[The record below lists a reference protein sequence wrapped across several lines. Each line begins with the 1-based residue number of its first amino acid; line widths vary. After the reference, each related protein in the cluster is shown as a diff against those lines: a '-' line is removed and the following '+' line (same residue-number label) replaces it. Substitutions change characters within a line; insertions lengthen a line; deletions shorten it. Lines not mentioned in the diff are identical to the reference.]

1 MSHFHDVTA
10 HFWNDL
16 VSRPAGPLAFRFI
29 FQPLMAALL
38 AIRDG
43 YKDAKAGRPPYLYTM
58 VRDASQ
64 RMPLAREGLLNVL
77 RVMIFAAVMDAIYQL
92 IEFKAFYL
100 SELVFIV
107 IVLAIL
113 PYLILRGPAGRIARR
128 WYARSTSSG
137 HGKIQHG

>member
-29 FQPLMAALL
+29 LQPLMASLL

-43 YKDAKAGRPPYLYTM
+43 YKDARSGRPPYLHTM
-58 VRDASQ
+58 LTDPSQ
-64 RMPLAREGLLNVL
+64 RGPLAREGFHAIL
-77 RVMIFAAVMDAIYQL
+77 RVMIFAALADAIYQFVAL
-92 IEFKAFYL
+92 SSFYPL
-100 SELVFIV
+100 QTVFIV

>member
-29 FQPLMAALL
+29 LQPLMAAAL

-43 YKDAKAGRPPYLYTM
+43 YKDAKSGRPPYLHTM
-58 VRDASQ
+58 VYDKTQ
-64 RMPLAREGLLNVL
+64 RGRLALEGFHAVL
-77 RVMIFAAVMDAIYQL
+77 RVMIFAAVMDVIYQL
-92 IEFKAFYL
+92 V
-100 SELVFIV
+100 ELDGIHVLQTVFIV

-113 PYLILRGPAGRIARR
+113 PYLILRGPADRLMRWWLARE
-128 WYARSTSSG
+128 SSG
-137 HGKIQHG
+137 HGRIQHG

>member
-29 FQPLMAALL
+29 LQPLMATLL

-43 YKDAKAGRPPYLYTM
+43 YKDARSGRPPYLHTIIY
-58 VRDASQ
+58 DASQ
-64 RMPLAREGLLNVL
+64 RGALCLEGLRNVL
-77 RVMIFAAVMDAIYQL
+77 RVMIFAAVMDVIYQL
-92 IEFKAFYL
+92 IEFNSIYL
-100 SELVFIV
+100 LQLVFIV

-113 PYLILRGPAGRIARR
+113 PYIILRGPADRLVRWWLARP
-128 WYARSTSSG
+128 G
-137 HGKIQHG
+137 HGRTQHG

>member
-29 FQPLMAALL
+29 LQPLMAALL

-43 YKDAKAGRPPYLYTM
+43 YKDAHSGRPPYLHTLLT
-58 VRDASQ
+58 DKSQ
-64 RMPLAREGLLNVL
+64 RAALCLEGLHNIL

-92 IEFKAFYL
+92 IELDSFPPL
-100 SELVFIV
+100 QLVFIV

-113 PYLILRGPAGRIARR
+113 PYIILRGPADRLVRR
-128 WYARSTSSG
+128 WLARPG
-137 HGKIQHG
+137 HGRIQHG

>member
-29 FQPLMAALL
+29 LQPLMAALL

-43 YKDAKAGRPPYLYTM
+43 YKDAKAGRPPYLYTLIT
-58 VRDASQ
+58 DKSQ
-64 RMPLAREGLLNVL
+64 RGALCLEGLRNVL

-92 IEFKAFYL
+92 IEFKSFYFL
-100 SELVFIV
+100 QLVFIV
-107 IVLAIL
+107 IALAIL
-113 PYLILRGPAGRIARR
+113 PYLILRGPADRLVRR
-128 WYARSTSSG
+128 WLARGSAG
-137 HGKIQHG
+137 HGRIQHG